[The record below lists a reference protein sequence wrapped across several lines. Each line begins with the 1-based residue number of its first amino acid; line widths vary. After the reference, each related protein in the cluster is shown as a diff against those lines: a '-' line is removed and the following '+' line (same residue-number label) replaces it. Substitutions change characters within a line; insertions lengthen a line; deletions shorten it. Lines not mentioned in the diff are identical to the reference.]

1 MESNTPSKNPS
12 SVNPDRQ
19 SVVYVMP
26 PQEIDANEINVW
38 QLFLPLIKYKVQIIL
53 FLLLGTIVGIAIPW
67 LFGNTLYTN
76 TVEYQ
81 FDKIRFE
88 NRKEL
93 IIPEELVT
101 FSKSKEILSF
111 PSKYEGIITGEF
123 VDDNIVFTGV
133 TNDPNNT
140 IEALALF
147 HSFIK
152 KRNRK
157 TITDYYDLKIRELK
171 REKAIINRSF
181 FSPYRS
187 EEKIKY
193 VKTGSKIIFYFQ
205 DKDIFYIQEIRQVGD
220 IILEVTTK
228 VSSQK
233 NIIGISEPKLK
244 LLVSHLREKST
255 IAYDMMTSLQ
265 EYQQLSKQLL
275 QLIIKQKVN
284 NEIIFVLNEKK
295 SQEGMKPS
303 DFMSYQEKIIAFKKK
318 SMELADKTGV
328 LRSKIDRLK
337 INISNLEKLT
347 DRITNLKTQLRDL
360 PSGATIEEL
369 LNDLLVDSQNK
380 QDSAEYLRKMED
392 FREYFGKMEDFR
404 EYFGKIADSRDYF
417 GIMEKIDEVLQKLNV
432 SRYLIHEEYFQ
443 AFDVISMPSLD
454 TIRRDF
460 KLSFFSENITFDP
473 NAVETEKRNDISP
486 INYSKKILFGCLFIA
501 LLAAIASIYAR
512 IMISKIKENDAFQ
525 EHKREFA
532 EALKFWK
539 L

>member
-1 MESNTPSKNPS
+1 MESNTPSEHTTPG
-12 SVNPDRQ
+12 NPDRQ
-19 SVVYVMP
+19 PVVYVMP
-26 PQEIDANEINVW
+26 PQEIDTNEISLW

-67 LFGNTLYTN
+67 LFGNTFYTN

-81 FDKIRFE
+81 FDKNRFE

-101 FSKSKEILSF
+101 FSKSKEILSI
-111 PSKYEGIITGEF
+111 PSVFEELITGGF
-123 VDDNIVFTGV
+123 VDNKIVFTGV
-133 TNDPNNT
+133 ANDPKST
-140 IEALALF
+140 MEALALF
-147 HSFIK
+147 HSFFK
-152 KRNRK
+152 ERNRK
-157 TITDYYDLKIRELK
+157 TITDYYDLKISELN
-171 REKAIINRSF
+171 REKAIINRNF
-181 FSPYRS
+181 FSPYQS

-205 DKDIFYIQEIRQVGD
+205 DKDIFYIQEIRQVAD
-220 IILEVTTK
+220 KILEVTTK

-233 NIIGISEPKLK
+233 NIIGISKPKLK

-255 IAYDMMTSLQ
+255 IADDMMTSLK
-265 EYQQLSKQLL
+265 EYQQLNEQLL
-275 QLIIKQKVN
+275 KQIRKQKVN

-295 SQEGMKPS
+295 SQEEMKPS
-303 DFMSYQEKIIAFKKK
+303 DIMSYQEKIIAFKKE

-337 INISNLEKLT
+337 INISNLEKLI
-347 DRITNLKTQLRDL
+347 DRITNLKTQLKDL

-392 FREYFGKMEDFR
+392 FREYFGK
-404 EYFGKIADSRDYF
+404 IADSRDYF
-417 GIMEKIDEVLQKLNV
+417 GIMEKIDEVIKKLNV

-473 NAVETEKRNDISP
+473 NAVEKEKRNDLSP
-486 INYSKKILFGCLFIA
+486 INYSKKILFGCLFMA